1 MDVSKKTAFN
11 IKMMRKLDQKVSRV
25 AQRLNQD
32 IDRRTALS
40 PVNVDAKISDS
51 VELDLKV
58 NNEIRQINIENPEN
72 RIPPQIDSRALVQY
86 DPQVDYGHQNDD
98 QSAIVM

>member
-1 MDVSKKTAFN
+1 MNISKKKTFN
-11 IKMMRKLDQKVSRV
+11 VRMIRKLDQKVSRV

-72 RIPPQIDSRALVQY
+72 RIPS
-86 DPQVDYGHQNDD
+86 
-98 QSAIVM
+98 